1 MNAKE
6 KSHLRFE
13 QGPIRPPNEARSLLL
28 RLTRN
33 CPWNQCL
40 FCPVYK
46 NRKFSLRTV
55 DEIKQD
61 ILSAKR
67 IADDIKA
74 LSEKLG
80 YDGAVNDAVVSAIF
94 NQPGTN
100 THYRNIAAWLY
111 YRTDAC
117 FLQDADNLIMKT
129 KDLVEVLRFLKA
141 QFPQIKRVTTYSRS
155 RTVIRKSVDALK
167 QIRQAGLDRVH
178 IGLETGYDP
187 LLKLMKKG
195 VSGAQHIE
203 AGRRLLAAG
212 MEVSEYIMPGLG
224 GQEMWRDHAVETAKV
239 LNQINPHFIRLRSL
253 RVPDRVPLHTKLKDG
268 SFRMQTDDMLAEEI
282 GLFIKTLEGIT
293 STVTSD
299 HIMNL
304 LEEVTGKLPEDKE
317 KMLAVIQSYQ
327 DLSETDRLIYRAGRR
342 GGVYRSTDDLKHDPA
357 TYQKIKN
364 LIHTVEQKE
373 GHQGVEKMI
382 TEMVDRYI

>member
-1 MNAKE
+1 MDNR
-6 KSHLRFE
+6 HHRFE
-13 QGPIRPPNEARSLLL
+13 QGPIRPPNESRSLLL

-61 ILSAKR
+61 IQSAKQ

-80 YDGAVNDAVVSAIF
+80 YSGAVNDAVISTIF
-94 NQPGTN
+94 NQPDTS
-100 THYRNIAAWLY
+100 THYRSIAAWLY
-111 YRTDAC
+111 YQTEAC

-129 KDLVEVLRFLKA
+129 KDLVAVLRFLKT

-167 QIRQAGLDRVH
+167 QIREAGLDRVH

-195 VSGAQHIE
+195 VSGAQHID
-203 AGRRLLAAG
+203 AGKRLRAAG
-212 MEVSEYIMPGLG
+212 MEVSEYVMPGLG
-224 GQEMWRDHAVETAKV
+224 GQEMARDHAIETAKV

-253 RVPDRVPLHTKLKDG
+253 RVPDRVPLHAKLKDG
-268 SFRMQTDDMLAEEI
+268 SFSMQTDDMLAEEI

-304 LEEVTGKLPEDKE
+304 LEEVNGKLPDDKE

-342 GGVYRSTDDLKHDPA
+342 GGAYRSTADLKRDPA
-357 TYQKIKN
+357 THQKINN
-364 LIHTVEQKE
+364 LIQEVAQKE
-373 GHQGVEKMI
+373 GPDGIEKMI

>member
-1 MNAKE
+1 MDNI
-6 KSHLRFE
+6 HHQFE

-61 ILSAKR
+61 IESAKQ
-67 IADDIKA
+67 IAEDIKS
-74 LSEKLG
+74 LSLKLG
-80 YDGAVNDAVVSAIF
+80 HGGAVNDAVISAIF

-111 YRTDAC
+111 YQTDAC
-117 FLQDADNLIMKT
+117 FLQDADNLVMKT
-129 KDLVEVLRFLKA
+129 KDLVEVLTILKA

-155 RTVIRKSVDALK
+155 RTIIRKSVDALK
-167 QIRQAGLDRVH
+167 KIREAGLDRVH

-195 VSGAQHIE
+195 VTGAQHID
-203 AGRRLLAAG
+203 AGKRLLAAG
-212 MEVSEYIMPGLG
+212 MEVSEYVMPGLG
-224 GQEMWRDHAVETAKV
+224 GREMWREHAVETAKV

-253 RVPDRVPLHTKLKDG
+253 RVPDRVPLHAKLKDG
-268 SFRMQTDDMLAEEI
+268 SFSMQTDDMLAEEI
-282 GLFIKTLEGIT
+282 GLFISTLEGIT

-304 LEEVTGKLPEDKE
+304 LEDVSGKFPDDKE
-317 KMLAVIQSYQ
+317 QMLAVVQSYR
-327 DLSETDRLIYRAGRR
+327 DLSETDRLIYRVGRR
-342 GGVYRSTDDLKHDPA
+342 GGAYRSIEDLKRDPA
-357 TYQKIKN
+357 TYQKIETLVQEITAEK
-364 LIHTVEQKE
+364 
-373 GHQGVEKMI
+373 GPDGVEELI